1 MHEIAIAFWG
11 AFFGTVGLMLTGS
24 LAAFARSL
32 HRVALI
38 AALSALISAL
48 FVLAYL
54 GWLPITDEGAQARL
68 LAHITAASGAVLTL
82 MLMAMLGLL
91 RRRQAARR
99 AYAVLLGTAA
109 LAVLAGWLLDPSE
122 ALALGFGAAF
132 AFGGLA
138 FALCARSAR
147 RDDRLARLAVV
158 GVLFI
163 LVAMGSMCWIAL
175 DREVSWMVHALA
187 AVSGMVYLSII
198 SVALWLRYSYLIELR
213 EVVAHGPSYDPIT
226 RMRSH
231 AQTGEMVGLAFFRQQ
246 SEKRAVGVI
255 VISIANLY
263 ALEQFHGRA
272 ALNHGLFVCASRLRR
287 CLPAGA
293 EAGRLGDDGFL
304 VLMRNGSDAQVM
316 AQMGRLLAERLA
328 RPVALSTSAEPA
340 DLEAGRA
347 HWVADVGVGL
357 LAPAPP
363 ELPPSGA
370 VSLTRDMSR
379 TAWSYSSRV
388 AWFDWALGQV
398 AELPASV
405 AA

>member
-11 AFFGTVGLMLTGS
+11 AFFGTVGLMLAGS

-48 FVLAYL
+48 FVVAYL
-54 GWLPITDEGAQARL
+54 GWLPITDEGTQARV

-82 MLMAMLGLL
+82 MLMTMLGLL
-91 RRRQAARR
+91 RQRQAARR

-138 FALCARSAR
+138 FALCARCAR

-175 DREVSWMVHALA
+175 DREVSWTVHALA

-246 SEKRAVGVI
+246 GEKRPVGVI

-272 ALNHGLFVCASRLRR
+272 ALNHGLFVCAGRLRR

-304 VLMRNGSDAQVM
+304 VLMRNGNDTQSMAQV
-316 AQMGRLLAERLA
+316 GRLLAERLA

-370 VSLTRDMSR
+370 VSMTRDMSR

-398 AELPASV
+398 AELPAS
-405 AA
+405 AAA